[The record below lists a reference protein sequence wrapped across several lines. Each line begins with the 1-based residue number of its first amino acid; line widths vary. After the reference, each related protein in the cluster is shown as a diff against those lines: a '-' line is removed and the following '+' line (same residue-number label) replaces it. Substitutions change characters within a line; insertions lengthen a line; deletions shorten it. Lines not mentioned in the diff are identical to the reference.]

1 MLGLEY
7 ESDALYGVNKPLTAY
22 YSYADMREIY
32 LYDGPRFLGTARPVA
47 TVNPLAVVLG
57 DDADMRRISEANKK
71 AAGCASRPVI
81 WPNASR
87 GRRAKPCWNCPT
99 CGEWPNAASR

>member
-57 DDADMRRISEANKK
+57 DDADMRRIPRQQKGRRLRKQTRDLAERISG
-71 AAGCASRPVI
+71 AAGETLLELPYM
-81 WPNASR
+81 R
-87 GRRAKPCWNCPT
+87 GVA
-99 CGEWPNAASR
+99 NAASR